1 MCIRCGKILRNTIRV
16 NSSYFH
22 YSQNLKL
29 DLSTLEKRM
38 MRFSFYII
46 ILPY

>member
-1 MCIRCGKILRNTIRV
+1 MCIRCGKILRNTVRV

-29 DLSTLEKRM
+29 DFSTFQLE
-38 MRFSFYII
+38 FYII